1 MPERALEQKLI
12 KDGAGSVSDAEIAK
26 VVDKSQEI
34 QRKFGAGGPL
44 QRFIDDGRA
53 LLAIV
58 KDYWAGR
65 YRQVPFATI
74 GAVVF
79 TLLYVLNPL
88 DLIPDVLPIIGQ
100 VDDAA
105 IVAGCMLLVEH
116 DLRAYQAWLLAQ
128 EAGPAK

>member
-1 MPERALEQKLI
+1 MPKRALEQKLI

-26 VVDKSQEI
+26 VVDRSQEI

-44 QRFIDDGRA
+44 QRVIDDGRT

-116 DLRAYQAWLLAQ
+116 DLRAYQAWLRAQGASLA
-128 EAGPAK
+128 K